1 MGKPQKDQ
9 PILLKFFGRLGTF
22 FAKRVPKSHPST
34 PEANMKSN
42 TNDNLPGGVLA
53 IKKSA
58 GMTSHDVVNRIRR
71 LYNTK
76 RVGHAGTLDPMA
88 EGVLV
93 VLVGRA
99 AKACEYISS
108 DRKGYRAVMRLGIT
122 TDTEDTTG
130 EILTKSDNIPAADD
144 VIDAVSG
151 FVGTIKQIPP
161 MYSALKVN
169 GQKLYDL
176 ARQGVTVER
185 EAREIEIFSLS
196 CQPTESETDYVLDV
210 ECSGGTYIRTLCAD
224 IGARLGCGGVMAAL
238 ERMEACGIALSECHT
253 LEEIEEVSETDRQGL
268 LLPTERLFSDLP
280 SVRLSAFFERLFRD
294 GCPIY
299 QKKIKTA
306 HKVGQRVRVCT
317 ENGAFFAL
325 GEVIDR
331 EDGSA
336 VKSVKI
342 FEL

>member
-1 MGKPQKDQ
+1 
-9 PILLKFFGRLGTF
+9 
-22 FAKRVPKSHPST
+22 
-34 PEANMKSN
+34 MKHN
-42 TNDNLPGGVLA
+42 ENDNLPGGVLA

-58 GMTSHDVVNRIRR
+58 SMTSHDVVNRVRR

-88 EGVLV
+88 TGVLV

-108 DRKGYRAVMRLGIT
+108 DKKGYRACLRLGIT

-130 EILTKSDNIPAADD
+130 EILTKNENIPTADE
-144 VIDAVSG
+144 VRAAVSS
-151 FVGTIKQIPP
+151 FVGRIKQIPP

-176 ARQGVTVER
+176 ARQGVTIER
-185 EAREIEIFSLS
+185 EAREIELFSLA
-196 CQPTESETDYVLDV
+196 CQPTDVESDYILDV

-224 IGARLGCGGVMAAL
+224 IGAKLSCGGAMAAL
-238 ERMEACGIALSECHT
+238 ERVEACGITLSECHT
-253 LEEIEEVSETDRQGL
+253 LEEVEQMSENDRQDL

-280 SVRLSAFFERLFRD
+280 CVRLSAFFEKLFRD

-306 HKVGQRVRVCT
+306 YDSGQRVRVCT
-317 ENGAFFAL
+317 EKGTFFAL
-325 GEVIDR
+325 GEVVER
-331 EDGSA
+331 EEGSA